1 VAAAGVRNGGGERVL
16 VVEDDDAVRAITVAF
31 LRLGGY
37 EVEAVADAEAALERL
52 RGDRGFALLFT
63 DVMLGPGM
71 DGKQLARMARELRPG
86 LPVLLTSGD
95 EERAADLD
103 ATSGLRLLRK
113 PWRRE
118 DLVEAVRRELAER
131 G

>member
-1 VAAAGVRNGGGERVL
+1 
-16 VVEDDDAVRAITVAF
+16 DPAVRAITVAF
-31 LRLGGY
+31 LRTAGY
-37 EVEAVADAEAALERL
+37 AVHAVADAEAALERL
-52 RGDRGFALLFT
+52 RGKDAYALLFT

-71 DGKQLARMARELRPG
+71 DGKRLAVAARALRPG

-95 EERAADLD
+95 EEHAADAA

-118 DLVEAVRRELAER
+118 TLVDAVREELAR
-131 G
+131 